1 MTLDFTIV
9 QVAKTSQ
16 GLFPQSF
23 WISENKERFVDAN
36 IHINSINTIEL
47 IELIIK
53 NYN

>member
-47 IELIIK
+47 IELITK